1 MVPPATLS
9 RGDYTVGWICALPLE
24 LAAAQ
29 AILDTIHEE
38 PLLDPDSNDDNGY
51 VFGSVG
57 DHNVVIAC
65 LPSGVYG
72 TVSAARVAKQMTTS
86 YKSIRFNLMVG
97 IGGGV
102 PSTKEDT
109 RLGDVVVSKPTA
121 TSGGVIQYDLGKR
134 TGPDQLKITGT
145 LNKPPQVL
153 LTAAA
158 KLEAR
163 DILGQSQFSR
173 YLSQIIERD
182 KNGAFAYPGADQD
195 ILFSADYDH
204 VGEESTCSHC
214 DQGKVRHRAARKTEA
229 PKVHYGLIAS
239 GNQVMRHGL
248 TRDRL
253 ALKNGILCFEMEA
266 AGLMDDHPCLVI
278 RGICDYADSHK
289 NKQWQGYAAAVAAA
303 YGKEILIS
311 IPAKPLQGP
320 SVVRV
325 RQSEILN
332 ALLLTQPEDD
342 RNSLIIR
349 KGKRVENTCQ
359 WIMKNQ
365 QYRQW
370 LEQTN
375 SQILWLSGGP
385 GKGKTILAIYLT
397 EELERCVNLK
407 TGTVLY
413 YFCDNQDEKR
423 NTALAVLRGLLHQ
436 LLEQHPYL
444 AQYIEKFFDG
454 VETTSYTVSR
464 FERLWRAFYTL
475 LQNGGLN
482 EVVCVVDGLDECED
496 ESLKLFLD
504 SLHSLFLGSKPL
516 NTRFKLLLLSR
527 AQPTFI
533 ESKLG
538 RFPRLDL
545 DVDCR
550 HELRRDVEKYITAKV
565 NELELEDQLEESR
578 LKIVRE
584 ALEKGADGTF
594 LWVGFVADELKG
606 KSKHKMEEILTKVPK
621 RLGDIY
627 KRILHQMEDKEQ
639 LARILQWVVLA
650 RRPLTLTELAI
661 AVDIHDSNTQ
671 SCVEIL
677 KDQLSSCR
685 QLLKVVGD
693 SVSLIHNSAKDFLLG
708 DVHSGIEAFCV
719 REETH
724 LVLART
730 CLDTIEVG
738 YKTSN
743 NIRSEPAESTLF
755 PYASRYWL
763 DHLRQVPDTIE
774 QDLFSREFFTPNS
787 SARGRWWAD
796 YWVKEQYG
804 VAPTSFTLLHLA
816 AYFGVTAWAKVLL
829 KKKRGEAV
837 FRRGPEHMK
846 DSYGRTPLFWAASR
860 GHREVARL
868 LLDNG
873 ANVNA
878 KDKNKLT
885 PLHVA
890 TTSEH
895 TKLMALLLDRGA
907 HIEAK
912 EASGDTPLARAI
924 ENGSKEVIKVLLE
937 RGANEEYLH
946 AQTRVR
952 PGAHAATR
960 QVSIEDRAEALLDL
974 QDDLLFRRFEKRF
987 EVMGFVLGKVL
998 FLLRLKPFF
1007 KLIAKYMDYQL
1018 DQREASSFE
1027 VLRQLVVKDRST
1039 GLEKAVRP
1047 VIKFCDRVVDSK
1059 DIQRLQGLVVV
1070 GNKLVQNALAPGSEA
1085 LLGVAIQVGVA
1096 MFQRAVNQQFREGL
1110 DIIGYHSA
1118 QSLKIAFEKDKHDVI
1133 RREVNKCML
1142 KWSTDVTNGGEESV
1156 DMLGAAWSL
1165 YKSIVFD
1172 GDPIT
1177 TKEVLNIYADVFG
1190 ELVRSKYS
1198 ESLFSDLTIVL
1209 SNDAAYLAR
1218 RRDHDAVQTVT
1229 KCLMLLAERGD
1240 DVFLDFLVDLVPASF
1255 QQILHRLPSNLCA
1268 WLIGEGE
1275 LLAQDCFLQPQLQT
1289 RALKA
1294 LIECLILMKQTYP
1307 TELGEALRYVK
1318 KIFKTVK
1325 QERILDEKDINQILY
1340 YIFGISN
1347 GDAASDCGSG

>member
-1 MVPPATLS
+1 
-9 RGDYTVGWICALPLE
+9 
-24 LAAAQ
+24 
-29 AILDTIHEE
+29 
-38 PLLDPDSNDDNGY
+38 
-51 VFGSVG
+51 
-57 DHNVVIAC
+57 
-65 LPSGVYG
+65 
-72 TVSAARVAKQMTTS
+72 
-86 YKSIRFNLMVG
+86 
-97 IGGGV
+97 
-102 PSTKEDT
+102 
-109 RLGDVVVSKPTA
+109 
-121 TSGGVIQYDLGKR
+121 
-134 TGPDQLKITGT
+134 
-145 LNKPPQVL
+145 
-153 LTAAA
+153 
-158 KLEAR
+158 
-163 DILGQSQFSR
+163 
-173 YLSQIIERD
+173 
-182 KNGAFAYPGADQD
+182 
-195 ILFSADYDH
+195 
-204 VGEESTCSHC
+204 
-214 DQGKVRHRAARKTEA
+214 
-229 PKVHYGLIAS
+229 
-239 GNQVMRHGL
+239 
-248 TRDRL
+248 
-253 ALKNGILCFEMEA
+253 
-266 AGLMDDHPCLVI
+266 
-278 RGICDYADSHK
+278 
-289 NKQWQGYAAAVAAA
+289 
-303 YGKEILIS
+303 
-311 IPAKPLQGP
+311 
-320 SVVRV
+320 
-325 RQSEILN
+325 
-332 ALLLTQPEDD
+332 
-342 RNSLIIR
+342 
-349 KGKRVENTCQ
+349 
-359 WIMKNQ
+359 
-365 QYRQW
+365 
-370 LEQTN
+370 
-375 SQILWLSGGP
+375 
-385 GKGKTILAIYLT
+385 
-397 EELERCVNLK
+397 
-407 TGTVLY
+407 
-413 YFCDNQDEKR
+413 
-423 NTALAVLRGLLHQ
+423 
-436 LLEQHPYL
+436 
-444 AQYIEKFFDG
+444 
-454 VETTSYTVSR
+454 
-464 FERLWRAFYTL
+464 
-475 LQNGGLN
+475 
-482 EVVCVVDGLDECED
+482 
-496 ESLKLFLD
+496 
-504 SLHSLFLGSKPL
+504 
-516 NTRFKLLLLSR
+516 
-527 AQPTFI
+527 
-533 ESKLG
+533 
-538 RFPRLDL
+538 
-545 DVDCR
+545 
-550 HELRRDVEKYITAKV
+550 
-565 NELELEDQLEESR
+565 
-578 LKIVRE
+578 
-584 ALEKGADGTF
+584 
-594 LWVGFVADELKG
+594 
-606 KSKHKMEEILTKVPK
+606 
-621 RLGDIY
+621 
-627 KRILHQMEDKEQ
+627 MEDKEQ

-685 QLLKVVGD
+685 QLLKVMGD

-730 CLDTIEVG
+730 CLDTIE
-738 YKTSN
+738 
-743 NIRSEPAESTLF
+743 
-755 PYASRYWL
+755 
-763 DHLRQVPDTIE
+763 
-774 QDLFSREFFTPNS
+774 
-787 SARGRWWAD
+787 
-796 YWVKEQYG
+796 
-804 VAPTSFTLLHLA
+804 
-816 AYFGVTAWAKVLL
+816 
-829 KKKRGEAV
+829 KKRGEAV

-860 GHREVARL
+860 GHGEVARL

-873 ANVNA
+873 ANVNS

-895 TKLMALLLDRGA
+895 TKLMTLFLDRGA

-912 EASGDTPLARAI
+912 GASGDTPLARAI

-987 EVMGFVLGKVL
+987 EVMGFALGKVL

-1110 DIIGYHSA
+1110 DIMGYHSA

-1142 KWSTDVTNGGEESV
+1142 KWSTDVTNGGEGSV

-1172 GDPIT
+1172 GDPMT
-1177 TKEVLNIYADVFG
+1177 TKVMLNIYADAFG
-1190 ELVRSKYS
+1190 ELVRGKYS

-1268 WLIGEGE
+1268 WLISEGE
-1275 LLAQDCFLQPQLQT
+1275 LLAKDCFLQLQLQT

-1307 TELGEALRYVK
+1307 TELGETLGYVK
-1318 KIFKTVK
+1318 KIFETVK

>member
-1 MVPPATLS
+1 MVPPAMLS

-51 VFGSVG
+51 VFGSIG

-102 PSTKEDT
+102 PSTKKDT

-182 KNGAFAYPGADQD
+182 QNGAFAYPGADQD
-195 ILFSADYDH
+195 H
-204 VGEESTCSHC
+204 VGEER
-214 DQGKVRHRAARKTEA
+214 KVRHRAARKTEA

-266 AGLMDDHPCLVI
+266 AGLMDNHPCLVI

-289 NKQWQGYAAAVAAA
+289 NKQWQGYAAAAAAA

-407 TGTVLY
+407 SGTVLY

-685 QLLKVVGD
+685 QLLKVMGD

-738 YKTSN
+738 HKTSN

-774 QDLFSREFFTPNS
+774 QDLFSRQFFTPNS

-816 AYFGVTAWAKVLL
+816 AYLESLHGL
-829 KKKRGEAV
+829 KCFLEKKRRSR
-837 FRRGPEHMK
+837 FPSSPEHMK

-860 GHREVARL
+860 GHGEVARL

-873 ANVNA
+873 ANVNS

-895 TKLMALLLDRGA
+895 TKLMTLFLDRGA

-912 EASGDTPLARAI
+912 GASGDTPLARAI

-987 EVMGFVLGKVL
+987 EVMGFALGKVL

-1110 DIIGYHSA
+1110 DIMGYHSA

-1133 RREVNKCML
+1133 RREM
-1142 KWSTDVTNGGEESV
+1142 SQTEEKGV
-1156 DMLGAAWSL
+1156 WTCWEPAWSL

-1172 GDPIT
+1172 GDPMT
-1177 TKEVLNIYADVFG
+1177 TKVMLNIYADAFG
-1190 ELVRSKYS
+1190 ELVRGKYS

-1240 DVFLDFLVDLVPASF
+1240 D
-1255 QQILHRLPSNLCA
+1255 
-1268 WLIGEGE
+1268 
-1275 LLAQDCFLQPQLQT
+1275 LQT

-1307 TELGEALRYVK
+1307 TELGETLGYVK
-1318 KIFKTVK
+1318 KIFETVK